1 MPSGS
6 PDWSPRI
13 VSSGSSDEQL
23 KIDVTAID
31 SHDSFSQQVKSIM
44 IYNDGPNAV
53 HYKRDAAAVTSNQK
67 IPAKSWLTLDVPI
80 TTPHFICKAGEI
92 ATVYCIGVF

>member
-1 MPSGS
+1 MASGS

-23 KIDVTAID
+23 KISVTAID
-31 SHDSFSQQVKSIM
+31 TFSSFSQQVKSIV
-44 IYNDGPNAV
+44 IHNDGKNAV
-53 HYKRDAAAVTSNQK
+53 HYKRDAAATTNNHK

-80 TTPHFICKAGEI
+80 TTPHFICAAGET
-92 ATVYCIGVF
+92 ATVYVIGVF